1 MYKLSADNKFSEHQR
16 VRTEGAVD
24 VTHILI
30 RSLNLLIFANN
41 RGDSINSPQKS
52 WVYRWDST
60 TQMFFK
66 HSELDTFRV
75 RKMSAFI
82 GSDDTGMIFF
92 VIFSYFIRSLF
103 IKFITELGHGK
114 FIMIFSAIFLYNH
127 MKGKNI
133 KEFYCLSVI
142 LLICI

>member
-30 RSLNLLIFANN
+30 RSLNLLVFANN

-60 TQMFFK
+60 TQRFFK
-66 HSELDTFRV
+66 HSELDTYRV
-75 RKMSAFI
+75 RRMSAFI
-82 GSDDTGMIFF
+82 GSDDTGMSFF
-92 VIFSYFIRSLF
+92 HISYDHFYDSQKNLRLNLFYFIS
-103 IKFITELGHGK
+103 TNELDASYIQK
-114 FIMIFSAIFLYNH
+114 MF
-127 MKGKNI
+127 KV
-133 KEFYCLSVI
+133 KEC
-142 LLICI
+142 